1 MFIGVGRYE
10 LFIPASRSLKDK
22 RQVLRS
28 VTQTVQKRFNVAI
41 AEVDFQ
47 DKWQRAALGVS
58 CVAESI
64 GHCRKMLQEVEKV
77 IGRAAIDGAEIT
89 DRTIEFVTLDDIT

>member
-10 LFIPASRSLKDK
+10 LFIPDATSLKDK

-28 VTQTVQKRFNVAI
+28 VTQSIQHKLHLSVS
-41 AEVDFQ
+41 EVEYQ

-58 CVAESI
+58 CVSQSPER
-64 GHCRKMLQEVEKV
+64 CRQVLQDVEKIMSRAV
-77 IGRAAIDGAEIT
+77 IGGAEIS
-89 DRTIEFVTLDDIT
+89 DRRVNVVAWSDIE

>member
-10 LFIPASRSLKDK
+10 LFIPASTSLKDK

-28 VTQTVQKRFNVAI
+28 VTQQVQNKLHVAV
-41 AEVDFQ
+41 AEVDYQ
-47 DKWQRAALGVS
+47 DKWQRAALGVT

-64 GHCRKMLQEVEKV
+64 GHCRKMLQETEKV
-77 IGRAAIDGAEIT
+77 ISRAALVGAEIS
-89 DRTIEFVTLDDIT
+89 DRQTTVVSLEDVM